1 MYPLPNRPVTILCHG
16 LPGIHDN
23 YSEDH
28 VHTMTGQP
36 EALEAL
42 TAGEVERI
50 KADFEILEHQ
60 VNGVDVVYLDSGATS
75 QKPRC
80 VYEAE
85 QHYYENANAAV
96 HRGAHSLAVEATEI
110 FEEAREKVAKFIGAR
125 TNELV
130 WTANATEALNLI
142 SYSMSNASLGRGGE
156 AAARFRLG
164 PGDEILTT
172 ELEHHANLI
181 PWQELAFRTGAT
193 LRYVPVTEDGALR
206 YELLDEL
213 VTEKTK
219 LVAFTHVSNVL
230 GTITDTQKFVDAA
243 RKVGA
248 LTVLDGCQS
257 VPHLP
262 VDVKALDVDFMAF
275 SGHKMLGPTGIG
287 ALYGR
292 EKLLNAMPPFLT
304 GGSMIT
310 VVDMEHAEYM
320 PSPQRFEAGTQRIA
334 QTHGLATAVSYLDEI
349 GMGRIAAWEEHLGA
363 MLYEG
368 ISKIEGVRVFGPAD
382 AQRIGTVPFEVI
394 GVHPHDVGQYLDS
407 RGIAVRVGHHC
418 AQPLHRALGVN
429 STTRASTYLYNTE
442 EDIKAL
448 LEALSSVR
456 EYFGV

>member
-1 MYPLPNRPVTILCHG
+1 
-16 LPGIHDN
+16 
-23 YSEDH
+23 
-28 VHTMTGQP
+28 MTGQT
-36 EALEAL
+36 EAAEAL
-42 TAGEVERI
+42 TANEVARI

-60 VNGVDVVYLDSGATS
+60 VNGADMVYLDSGATS

-96 HRGAHSLAVEATEI
+96 HRGAHTLAVEATDI
-110 FEEAREKVAKFIGAR
+110 FEQSRETVAKFIGAK

-130 WTANATEALNLI
+130 WTSNATEALNLI
-142 SYSMSNASLGRGGE
+142 SYSMSNASLGRGGD

-193 LRYVPVTEDGALR
+193 LRYVPIAEDGSLR
-206 YELLDEL
+206 YDLIDSL
-213 VTEKTK
+213 VTERTK

-230 GTITDTQKFVDAA
+230 GTITDTRRFVDAA
-243 RKVGA
+243 RRVGA

-287 ALYGR
+287 GLYGR
-292 EKLLNAMPPFLT
+292 EELLNAMPPFLT

-310 VVDMEHAEYM
+310 VVDMEHAEYL
-320 PSPQRFEAGTQRIA
+320 PAPQRFEAGTQRIS
-334 QTHGLATAVSYLDEI
+334 QVHGLATAASYLDEI
-349 GMGRIAAWEEHLGA
+349 GMQRIADWEEHLGA
-363 MLYEG
+363 LLYEG
-368 ISKIEGVRVFGPAD
+368 LSALEGVRVFGPVD
-382 AQRIGTVPFEVI
+382 AKRIGTVPFEVI
-394 GVHPHDVGQYLDS
+394 GVHPHDVGQFLDS

-418 AQPLHRALGVN
+418 AQPLHRALGVTA
-429 STTRASTYLYNTE
+429 TTRASTYLYNTE
-442 EDIKAL
+442 DDVKAL
-448 LEALSSVR
+448 IEAVASVR